1 MPNTKIVATLGPAS
15 DAPQKLRDLIAAG
28 VDVFRLN
35 ASHGEWPEHARR
47 IVAVRAAAEEAGQ
60 HIGILLDLQ
69 GPKIRLGKF
78 DGGSCI
84 LKAGAMFRITTQQV
98 MGTCE
103 LASTGYAELAHDVRA
118 GDRVLLADGA
128 VELRA
133 LSSDGVAVEFEV
145 IVGGSIGDRKG
156 INLPGVQVSAPSV
169 TDADVR
175 NLHAGLAAG
184 VDMVAQSFVRTADDV
199 RHLRSLMGERNPP
212 VPIVAKIEK
221 PEAYEN
227 LQSILETADGVMVAR
242 GDLGVE
248 TSLERV
254 PPMQKSIIRRARR
267 EGKFVITATQMLES
281 MIERPTPTRAE
292 VSDVANAI
300 YDGTDAVMLSAET
313 SVGLFPVETVR
324 YMNGIAREAE
334 RSINKRGF
342 QDQPTYGSDPTVPQ
356 VMATSAYQAARAAK
370 VAAIVVFT
378 RTGRSAQLVSRYRP
392 PVKIYAV
399 TPSAEAA
406 RALSVC
412 YGVIPVILP
421 EVRSTD
427 EMLAQMDWMLMDRQ
441 LCQRGD
447 TVVFVAG
454 QPVGHAGTTN
464 LMKIHRVGE
473 IVEGYSTT
481 M

>member
-15 DAPQKLRDLIAAG
+15 DAPETLRELIAAG

-35 ASHGEWPEHARR
+35 ASHGEWPDHARR
-47 IVAVRAAAEEAGQ
+47 IVAVRAAAEEAGR

-78 DGGSCI
+78 AGGSCI
-84 LKAGAMFRITTQQV
+84 LETGAHFTITTLEV
-98 MGTCE
+98 LGTCE
-103 LASTGYAELAHDVRA
+103 RASTGYLGLAKDVRP

-128 VELRA
+128 VELNA
-133 LSSDGVAVEFEV
+133 LSSDGVQVHFQV
-145 IVGGSIGDRKG
+145 VMGGPIGDRKG

-169 TDADVR
+169 TEADAR
-175 NLHAGLAAG
+175 NLAAGLAAG
-184 VDMVAQSFVRTADDV
+184 VDLIAQSFVRTAEDV
-199 RHLRSLMGERNPP
+199 LHLRSLMGEQNPP
-212 VPIVAKIEK
+212 IPIIAKIEK
-221 PEAYEN
+221 PEAYDN
-227 LQSILETADGVMVAR
+227 IQSILQVAEGVMVAR

-248 TSLERV
+248 ISLERV

-267 EGKFVITATQMLES
+267 EGTFVITATQMLES

-313 SVGLFPVETVR
+313 SVGKYPVETVR
-324 YMNGIAREAE
+324 YMTKIAREAE

-342 QDQPTYGSDPTVPQ
+342 QDSPIPSGDPTVAQ
-356 VMATSAYQAARAAK
+356 VMATSAYHAARAAK
-370 VAAIVVFT
+370 VSAIVVFT
-378 RTGRSAQLVSRYRP
+378 RSGRSARLISRYRP
-392 PVKIYAV
+392 PVPIYAV
-399 TPSAEAA
+399 TPSDKAA

-421 EVRSTD
+421 EVASTD
-427 EMLAQMDWMLMDRQ
+427 EMLSQMDRMLMDRK
-441 LCQRGD
+441 LCHRGD

-454 QPVGHAGTTN
+454 QPVGHEGTTN
-464 LMKIHRVGE
+464 IMKIHKVGE
-473 IVEGYSTT
+473 IAEA
-481 M
+481 